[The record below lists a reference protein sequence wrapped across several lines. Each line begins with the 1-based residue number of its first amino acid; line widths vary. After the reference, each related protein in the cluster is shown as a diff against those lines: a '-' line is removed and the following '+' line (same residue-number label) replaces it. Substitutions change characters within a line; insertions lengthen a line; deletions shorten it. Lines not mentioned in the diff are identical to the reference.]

1 MDPLST
7 QSLEQHFEN
16 ATKIK
21 LGKTLAEGN
30 GTIYEIKGQPTKVVK
45 VVFGGSEAYS
55 NKMVKLLKRLKKVRS
70 PAVVRI
76 YQFGKFY
83 SDRESC
89 YYYVMDKLRP
99 LGGNRWSTGDLIE
112 AYISG
117 DPLPR
122 NESGRIRSFVKKA
135 RKLEQRHHYGD
146 VHGGNI
152 MISKRGALKFVDLES
167 FTYL

>member
-1 MDPLST
+1 MPLDT
-7 QSLEQHFEN
+7 QSLEAQFEK
-16 ATKIK
+16 ASKMK

-30 GTIYEIKGQPTKVVK
+30 GTIYEIKGQSTKVVK
-45 VVFGGSEAYS
+45 VVFGGSERYT
-55 NKMVKLLKRLKKVRS
+55 NKMIRLLKKLKRVKS

-76 YQFGKFY
+76 YQYGKFY
-83 SDRESC
+83 TDKESC

-99 LGGNRWSTGDLIE
+99 LGGNRWSTGDQIE

-117 DPLPR
+117 DPVPR

-135 RKLEQRHHYGD
+135 RKLEQKHHYGD

-152 MISKRGALKFVDLES
+152 MISPRGAYKFVDLES